1 MNIDKKINT
10 IIKLDDVYAFAE
22 ILPLI
27 DNNLKYKLSGK
38 GNKND
43 DSLFIRAC
51 RLDAVE
57 IVKYLL
63 SKNKAGIS
71 LVGFITAVLEGS
83 YNVVNL
89 LVSKIKNINFVTEQ
103 GFSLLLIATD
113 SNQYKIMELL
123 LKKGADPNI
132 ISLDKRAPLH
142 MASQKNIS
150 YVKLLL
156 EYGAN
161 VNVLDKDNWTP
172 LRQSIVC
179 KKYDIT
185 KLLLQN
191 GANDDVIDYKNKTP
205 YDYAIFSENT
215 KLIKLLN
222 RYRIIKQLKSK
233 LIPFLILSRVFAEDS
248 PLHENYLCF
257 DLFKVLIDAINKEIG
272 LRSYN
277 L

>member
-10 IIKLDDVYAFAE
+10 IIKLDDVYAFVQ

-27 DNNLKYKLSGK
+27 NNNLKYKLSGK

-43 DSLFIRAC
+43 DSLIVRAC
-51 RLDAVE
+51 RLGAVE

-63 SKNKAGIS
+63 LKNKKYLPLGGLLIAI
-71 LVGFITAVLEGS
+71 IEGK

-89 LVSKIKNINFVTEQ
+89 LVAGIKDINIVTEN
-103 GFSLLLIATD
+103 GFSLLLTATQ
-113 SNQYKIMELL
+113 SKQYKIMELL

-132 ISLDKRAPLH
+132 INSIKQAPLH
-142 MASQKNIS
+142 IASQTDII

-161 VNVLDKDNWTP
+161 VNVLDNDNWTP
-172 LRQSIVC
+172 LRQSIIC
-179 KKYDIT
+179 KKYDIA
-185 KLLLQN
+185 KLLIQN
-191 GANDDVIDYKNKTP
+191 GANDDVIDENNRTS
-205 YDYAIFSENT
+205 YDYAIFFENT
-215 KLIKLLN
+215 KLINLLN
-222 RYRIIKQLKSK
+222 RYRIIKHLKSK

-248 PLHENYLCF
+248 LVHENYLCF
-257 DLFKVLIDAINKEIG
+257 DLFKVLIDAINKEIR
-272 LRSYN
+272 LRSYD

>member
-10 IIKLDDVYAFAE
+10 IIKLDDVYAFAQ

-57 IVKYLL
+57 IVKYLF
-63 SKNKAGIS
+63 SKNKADIS
-71 LVGFITAVLEGS
+71 LVGLIAAVLEGS

-103 GFSLLLIATD
+103 GFSLLLIATE

-132 ISLDKRAPLH
+132 IGLNGRAPLH
-142 MASQKNIS
+142 IASQEQIS

-156 EYGAN
+156 EYGAH

-172 LRQSIVC
+172 LRQSIIC
-179 KKYDIT
+179 RKYDIA
-185 KLLLQN
+185 KLLIQN
-191 GANDDVIDYKNKTP
+191 GAKDDILDYKNKTP

-248 PLHENYLCF
+248 TLHENYLCF